1 MNVSLL
7 AQFRQDFTSLCY
19 RINMF
24 SKNSKELNDVRSFVE
39 MEPLLEHGGTMIPT
53 GNPRIEFKDVSFRY
67 PGGYHDVLSHCSF
80 TIEPGEIV
88 GLVGPNGCGKSTIVK
103 LLCRFYDP
111 GSDEILIDGVSN
123 KEYDIVKLRELF
135 GVLFQDY
142 VRYSFS
148 LRENVA
154 LSKPE
159 KKDCDADILR
169 ACDQSRIDFMKDWKN
184 GIDENLTRRF
194 DPNGKELSG
203 GQWQR
208 ISLARAFFRNA
219 PIILLDEPSASL
231 DPVAEHQIFEDFSQ
245 ISENK
250 SAVLISHRLSSITL
264 ADKILVLEDGHITEQ
279 GSHADLLRRDGRYAY
294 LFNLQASKYI

>member
-1 MNVSLL
+1 M
-7 AQFRQDFTSLCY
+7 
-19 RINMF
+19 
-24 SKNSKELNDVRSFVE
+24 
-39 MEPLLEHGGTMIPT
+39 
-53 GNPRIEFKDVSFRY
+53 
-67 PGGYHDVLSHCSF
+67 SHCSF

-159 KKDCDADILR
+159 KSCDADILR

-208 ISLARAFFRNA
+208 ISLARAFFAMRQLFYSMSRQ
-219 PIILLDEPSASL
+219 LLWTR
-231 DPVAEHQIFEDFSQ
+231 SQ
-245 ISENK
+245 NI
-250 SAVLISHRLSSITL
+250 RSSRTSPKYP
-264 ADKILVLEDGHITEQ
+264 KIK
-279 GSHADLLRRDGRYAY
+279 ARC
-294 LFNLQASKYI
+294 

>member
-1 MNVSLL
+1 M
-7 AQFRQDFTSLCY
+7 
-19 RINMF
+19 
-24 SKNSKELNDVRSFVE
+24 RSFVE

-67 PGGYHDVLSHCSF
+67 PGGDHDVLSHCSF

-203 GQWQR
+203 GQWKR